1 MMRHEGRRPG
11 PNRVQGLLWAAFA
24 NFAVLTALIVPAH
37 IVVQGVL
44 GPLGVVPSFDQR
56 YSTFAPAIANWLV
69 KVYLLVLVAST
80 LYVFVHRIRYVMM
93 ELGLPGNKLVFGAL
107 TSMVAAVALAFS
119 AYVLVNLP

>member
-1 MMRHEGRRPG
+1 MMSHEARKPG

-37 IVVQGVL
+37 IAVQGIL

-56 YSTFAPAIANWLV
+56 YSTFAPAIGNWLV
-69 KVYLLVLVAST
+69 KAYLLVLVVST

-107 TSMVAAVALAFS
+107 TSLVAALALAFS
-119 AYVLVNLP
+119 AYVLINLP

>member
-1 MMRHEGRRPG
+1 MRHEGRRPG